1 MGCKNNTDE
10 SVQTRNRL
18 TDIENKHIV
27 MKEEREGGGVQI
39 RNMELTDK
47 TTVRKISNKD
57 LRYNRKFSIL

>member
-27 MKEEREGGGVQI
+27 MKEEREGGGAQI